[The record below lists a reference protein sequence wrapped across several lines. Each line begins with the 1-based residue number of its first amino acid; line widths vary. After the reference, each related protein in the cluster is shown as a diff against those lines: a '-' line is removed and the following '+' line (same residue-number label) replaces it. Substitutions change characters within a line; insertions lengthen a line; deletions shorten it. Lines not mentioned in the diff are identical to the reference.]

1 MLSAKLLQPR
11 ETGQVEVTVS
21 TEGLASKIT
30 KSVTVTTNDPRQSQV
45 ILNVTAEIAPEF
57 TLSER
62 QIYFGTVPKGK
73 EVTKELFITIHP
85 ERSVKI
91 LGAESSDPNVSV
103 KLEPVPD
110 SQGKRMK
117 LIVVQK
123 ADTKEGYHFG
133 ALSLKTS
140 SPLNPEIK
148 ISVRGMV
155 TAAQNN

>member
-11 ETGQVEVTVS
+11 ETGQIEVTVA
-21 TEGLASKIT
+21 TESLSAKIT
-30 KSVTVTTNDPRQSQV
+30 KSVTVTTNDPRQPQV
-45 ILNVTAEIAPEF
+45 TLFVTADVEPEF

-62 QIYFGTVPKGK
+62 QVYFGTVPKGK

-91 LGAESSDPNVSV
+91 LSAESSDPNVTV
-103 KLEPVPD
+103 KLEPLPD
-110 SQGKRMK
+110 TKGKRLK
-117 LIVVQK
+117 LIAIQK

-133 ALSLKTS
+133 ALSLRTS
-140 SPLNPEIK
+140 SPHTPEIK

-155 TAAQNN
+155 TATQNN